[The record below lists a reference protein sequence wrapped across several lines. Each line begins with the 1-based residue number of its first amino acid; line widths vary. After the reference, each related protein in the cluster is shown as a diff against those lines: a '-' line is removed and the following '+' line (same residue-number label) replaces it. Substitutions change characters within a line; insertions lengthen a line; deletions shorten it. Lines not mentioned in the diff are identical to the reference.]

1 MCGHPR
7 VATADIRAGLALHT
21 VAADTHAGLILAT
34 ADIAEPRA
42 TADRGVHLSMAVA
55 EAQVAAGT
63 IQRRVVDIIPA
74 ADIPPAD
81 TPAAAD
87 TLVVAAIPVVA
98 DMAEVIAKKLG
109 DGKSLREAAT

>member
-1 MCGHPR
+1 MCGHPL
-7 VATADIRAGLALHT
+7 VATADIRAESALHSGGGYPAALLRAT
-21 VAADTHAGLILAT
+21 V
-34 ADIAEPRA
+34 DIAEPRA
-42 TADRGVHLSMAVA
+42 TADRAMHRAMAVA